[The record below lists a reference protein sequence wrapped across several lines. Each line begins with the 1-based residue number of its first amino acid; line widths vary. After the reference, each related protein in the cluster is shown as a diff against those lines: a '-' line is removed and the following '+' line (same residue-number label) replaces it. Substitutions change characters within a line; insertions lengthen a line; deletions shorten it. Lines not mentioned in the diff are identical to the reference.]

1 MAVDAEE
8 ASVVDVGAS
17 AVTAYVTISLLF
29 VRLESSRFAI
39 RAVVVVVAADAV
51 EDAVEAIAVDSVDEG
66 LPEAALVQVRAV
78 EFKGERMTF

>member
-17 AVTAYVTISLLF
+17 AVTAYVTISLLL

-66 LPEAALVQVRAV
+66 LPEAALVQVVPSSSRAR
-78 EFKGERMTF
+78 G